1 MNMNDLISDEN
12 YLMRNEIE
20 MGMKEPIFPSI
31 WEDICDSPWTVKGV
45 DLGRDDHYGI
55 SIDNK
60 TIKEIVEEAVKE
72 LLKDEEVA
80 NKPIRIE
87 KYHMKHK

>member
-12 YLMRNEIE
+12 YLMRD
-20 MGMKEPIFPSI
+20 
-31 WEDICDSPWTVKGV
+31 WENLCNNPWTVKGIDV
-45 DLGRDDHYGI
+45 GDDDDHYGI
-55 SIDNK
+55 SIDHK

-72 LLKDEEVA
+72 ALKEEVA
-80 NKPIRIE
+80 NEPITIRIE

>member
-1 MNMNDLISDEN
+1 MKMNDLYGDGS
-12 YLMRNEIE
+12 YLKLDDRGYIN
-20 MGMKEPIFPSI
+20 
-31 WEDICDSPWTVKGV
+31 WEELGVDNPYTVRGV

-60 TIKEIVEEAVKE
+60 TLKEIVEEAVKE
-72 LLKDEEVA
+72 LLKEE
-80 NKPIRIE
+80 KTETPKIE

>member
-1 MNMNDLISDEN
+1 MESNDYYSWKTLRDNLNEATMNSIYVDDYKWGVQGIDVGND
-12 YLMRNEIE
+12 
-20 MGMKEPIFPSI
+20 
-31 WEDICDSPWTVKGV
+31 
-45 DLGRDDHYGI
+45 DDHYGI

-60 TIKEIVEEAVKE
+60 TLKEIIEGAVKD
-72 LLKDEEVA
+72 LLKEEEVA

>member
-1 MNMNDLISDEN
+1 MNDLISGET
-12 YLMRNEIE
+12 YLMRGET
-20 MGMKEPIFPSI
+20 MD
-31 WEDICDSPWTVKGV
+31 WENICDSPWTVKGV
-45 DLGRDDHYGI
+45 DLGRDDHYAI

-72 LLKDEEVA
+72 LLKEEEAA

>member
-12 YLMRNEIE
+12 YLKWSDVFTDWN
-20 MGMKEPIFPSI
+20 P
-31 WEDICDSPWTVKGV
+31 CTVKAV
-45 DLGRDDHYGI
+45 DLGQDDHYGI
-55 SIDNK
+55 SIDHK

-72 LLKDEEVA
+72 LLKEEEVA

>member
-1 MNMNDLISDEN
+1 MNMNDLISDET
-12 YLMRNEIE
+12 YLMRN
-20 MGMKEPIFPSI
+20 SI
-31 WEDICDSPWTVKGV
+31 MDWENVCDSPWTVKGV

-72 LLKDEEVA
+72 LLKEEEVA
-80 NKPIRIE
+80 NKPVRIE

>member
-1 MNMNDLISDEN
+1 MNMNDLYGDSN
-12 YLMRNEIE
+12 YLKLSDASSVWN
-20 MGMKEPIFPSI
+20 PY
-31 WEDICDSPWTVKGV
+31 TVKGV
-45 DLGRDDHYGI
+45 DLGKDDHYGI
-55 SIDNK
+55 YIDNK

-72 LLKDEEVA
+72 LLKEEEVA

>member
-1 MNMNDLISDEN
+1 MNMNDLYDDGTYLKWGDVLSDGSWN
-12 YLMRNEIE
+12 PY
-20 MGMKEPIFPSI
+20 
-31 WEDICDSPWTVKGV
+31 TVKGV
-45 DLGRDDHYGI
+45 DLGKDDHYGI

-72 LLKDEEVA
+72 LLKEEEVA

>member
-1 MNMNDLISDEN
+1 MDMNDLIMDGN
-12 YLMRNEIE
+12 YLMRNE
-20 MGMKEPIFPSI
+20 MAD
-31 WEDICDSPWTVKGV
+31 WEDICGSPWTVKGV

-60 TIKEIVEEAVKE
+60 TIKEIVEKAVKE
-72 LLKDEEVA
+72 LLEEEKT
-80 NKPIRIE
+80 KPVMIE

>member
-1 MNMNDLISDEN
+1 MNMNDLISDET
-12 YLMRNEIE
+12 YLMRN
-20 MGMKEPIFPSI
+20 SI
-31 WEDICDSPWTVKGV
+31 MDWENVCDSPWTVKGI

-55 SIDNK
+55 SIDDK

-72 LLKDEEVA
+72 LLENEEVA